1 MNTLPDGPV
10 PVETPF
16 PPGESMIPP
25 GHRESELSHSHP
37 LTCSTE
43 NTIVKDAIDTEGDPF
58 FDNAS
63 EDEDEWLDPD
73 TGGVPLKPKR
83 IDQSYDEHKCPLL
96 TVVDI
101 TGIHQLRTRFCQCLP
116 LKQNPLHQQLLN
128 MGLYHST
135 TARTRTAFTFR
146 VLEDFDLSNLEG
158 KVTALKYYDKL
169 KRLTFNAFPHMVPDR
184 YRELMRALRQ
194 WRDLAARRRA
204 GLPFESGESLKPG
217 GLALFCPACP
227 QPGVNLPEG
236 WEKDSEK

>member
-1 MNTLPDGPV
+1 
-10 PVETPF
+10 
-16 PPGESMIPP
+16 
-25 GHRESELSHSHP
+25 
-37 LTCSTE
+37 
-43 NTIVKDAIDTEGDPF
+43 
-58 FDNAS
+58 
-63 EDEDEWLDPD
+63 
-73 TGGVPLKPKR
+73 
-83 IDQSYDEHKCPLL
+83 
-96 TVVDI
+96 
-101 TGIHQLRTRFCQCLP
+101 
-116 LKQNPLHQQLLN
+116 

>member
-73 TGGVPLKPKR
+73 TGGVPLKPKH

-135 TARTRTAFTFR
+135 TAHTRTAFTFR

-169 KRLTFNAFPHMVPDR
+169 KRLTFNAFPHIVPDR
-184 YRELMRALRQ
+184 Y
-194 WRDLAARRRA
+194 
-204 GLPFESGESLKPG
+204 
-217 GLALFCPACP
+217 
-227 QPGVNLPEG
+227 
-236 WEKDSEK
+236 